1 MEEVKTKENN
11 IHTDLSENEAAA
23 RRKRINRYKKMIL
36 RTLLILVIISIVLWI
51 YIIFK
56 IEGIEDKINGLG
68 LTIMNGT
75 RRIIR

>member
-1 MEEVKTKENN
+1 MEEVKTKDNN
-11 IHTDLSENEAAA
+11 IHTDLSEYEAAV

-36 RTLLILVIISIVLWI
+36 RTLLVLVIISIVLWI

-56 IEGIEDKINGLG
+56 IEGIEDKINALG

-75 RRIIR
+75 WRVIR